1 MSNQELIQT
10 AVDRLVHDLEVT
22 ETFPEGLTARDVS
35 LYISGTYDKFI
46 PTEEILK
53 EIIHNKSLEFY
64 FRLKDAPSE

>member
-35 LYISGTYDKFI
+35 LYISGTYDKG
-46 PTEEILK
+46 LAQK
-53 EIIHNKSLEFY
+53 
-64 FRLKDAPSE
+64 